1 MKSFRENK
9 RLIRLVVIIPLL
21 LVGQYFMFSKGVI
34 SPIVKGVEIKIIG
47 GNYIK
52 DLDKYIIKLGDD
64 VEISAGNYV
73 KIPGY
78 AKDPKLWFNALDDNG
93 IIEIKDNKITALKEG
108 YTSVAVMKGNR
119 LIKKAMLKVVNPD
132 VESLDM
138 DLSDELKY
146 VGDKATISSSV
157 AISDYQKFKDTY
169 KAKYLS
175 SDESILKID
184 GDKVEAVGVGTAT
197 ISGEWYLSSDESILK
212 IDGDKVEAVGVGT
225 ATISGECGDKLVEI
239 PLKIEAKV
247 SKLEVANEFILEEG
261 QTTNI
266 NPKVTTSPKGL
277 KPPKVEYRYADRKK
291 KSDRATKVSSS
302 GKISAIREGSEKIVV
317 SCGEKERIIKVTVK
331 KRSVKNSTIKNITK
345 VSSSGKI
352 SAIREGSEKIVVS
365 CGEKERIIKVTVKKR
380 SVKNSTIKNIN
391 YSYEVGEENIKLE
404 VSWDSLEGIKSYDIY
419 VKDYDDEEYNIIQSV
434 SQSEEKEGK
443 INTTLEIGLSEI
455 GENQDKSLEI
465 YIVGVGEKESTKPS
479 DKIIIK
485 Y

>member
-1 MKSFRENK
+1 MKGFRENK

-197 ISGEWYLSSDESILK
+197 ISGE
-212 IDGDKVEAVGVGT
+212 
-225 ATISGECGDKLVEI
+225 CGDKLVEI

-291 KSDRATKVSSS
+291 KSDRA
-302 GKISAIREGSEKIVV
+302 
-317 SCGEKERIIKVTVK
+317 
-331 KRSVKNSTIKNITK
+331 TK

>member
-52 DLDKYIIKLGDD
+52 DLDKYIIKLGDN

-169 KAKYLS
+169 KAK
-175 SDESILKID
+175 
-184 GDKVEAVGVGTAT
+184 
-197 ISGEWYLSSDESILK
+197 YLSSDESILK

-331 KRSVKNSTIKNITK
+331 KRSVKNSTIKNI
-345 VSSSGKI
+345 
-352 SAIREGSEKIVVS
+352 
-365 CGEKERIIKVTVKKR
+365 
-380 SVKNSTIKNIN
+380 N
-391 YSYEVGEENIKLE
+391 YSYEVGEENIKLD

>member
-197 ISGEWYLSSDESILK
+197 ISGE
-212 IDGDKVEAVGVGT
+212 
-225 ATISGECGDKLVEI
+225 CGDKLVEI

-331 KRSVKNSTIKNITK
+331 KRSVKNSTIKNI
-345 VSSSGKI
+345 
-352 SAIREGSEKIVVS
+352 
-365 CGEKERIIKVTVKKR
+365 
-380 SVKNSTIKNIN
+380 N
-391 YSYEVGEENIKLE
+391 YSYEVGEENIKLD
-404 VSWDSLEGIKSYDIY
+404 VSWDSLDGIKSYDIY

>member
-197 ISGEWYLSSDESILK
+197 ISGE
-212 IDGDKVEAVGVGT
+212 
-225 ATISGECGDKLVEI
+225 CGDKLVEI

-277 KPPKVEYRYADRKK
+277 KPPKVEYRYADKKK
-291 KSDRATKVSSS
+291 KSDRA
-302 GKISAIREGSEKIVV
+302 A
-317 SCGEKERIIKVTVK
+317 
-331 KRSVKNSTIKNITK
+331 K

>member
-1 MKSFRENK
+1 
-9 RLIRLVVIIPLL
+9 
-21 LVGQYFMFSKGVI
+21 MFSKGVI

-197 ISGEWYLSSDESILK
+197 ISGE
-212 IDGDKVEAVGVGT
+212 
-225 ATISGECGDKLVEI
+225 CGDKLVEI

-266 NPKVTTSPKGL
+266 NPKVTTAPKGL

-291 KSDRATKVSSS
+291 KSDRA
-302 GKISAIREGSEKIVV
+302 A
-317 SCGEKERIIKVTVK
+317 
-331 KRSVKNSTIKNITK
+331 K

-391 YSYEVGEENIKLE
+391 YSYEVGEENIKLD

>member
-197 ISGEWYLSSDESILK
+197 ISGE
-212 IDGDKVEAVGVGT
+212 
-225 ATISGECGDKLVEI
+225 CGDKLVEI

-291 KSDRATKVSSS
+291 KSDRA
-302 GKISAIREGSEKIVV
+302 A
-317 SCGEKERIIKVTVK
+317 
-331 KRSVKNSTIKNITK
+331 K

-391 YSYEVGEENIKLE
+391 YSYEVGEENIKLD

>member
-52 DLDKYIIKLGDD
+52 DLDKYIIKLGDN

-197 ISGEWYLSSDESILK
+197 ISGE
-212 IDGDKVEAVGVGT
+212 
-225 ATISGECGDKLVEI
+225 CGDKLVEI

-277 KPPKVEYRYADRKK
+277 KPPKVEYRYADKKK
-291 KSDRATKVSSS
+291 KSDRA
-302 GKISAIREGSEKIVV
+302 A
-317 SCGEKERIIKVTVK
+317 
-331 KRSVKNSTIKNITK
+331 K

-391 YSYEVGEENIKLE
+391 YSYEVGEENIKLD

>member
-78 AKDPKLWFNALDDNG
+78 AKNPKLWFNALDDNG

-197 ISGEWYLSSDESILK
+197 ISGE
-212 IDGDKVEAVGVGT
+212 
-225 ATISGECGDKLVEI
+225 CGDKLVEI

-261 QTTNI
+261 QITNI

-277 KPPKVEYRYADRKK
+277 KPPKVEYRYADKKK
-291 KSDRATKVSSS
+291 KSDRA
-302 GKISAIREGSEKIVV
+302 A
-317 SCGEKERIIKVTVK
+317 
-331 KRSVKNSTIKNITK
+331 K

>member
-197 ISGEWYLSSDESILK
+197 ISGE
-212 IDGDKVEAVGVGT
+212 
-225 ATISGECGDKLVEI
+225 CGDKLVEI

-277 KPPKVEYRYADRKK
+277 KPPKVEYRYADKKK
-291 KSDRATKVSSS
+291 KSDRA
-302 GKISAIREGSEKIVV
+302 A
-317 SCGEKERIIKVTVK
+317 
-331 KRSVKNSTIKNITK
+331 K

-391 YSYEVGEENIKLE
+391 YSYEVGEENIKLD

-443 INTTLEIGLSEI
+443 INTTLEIELSEI

-465 YIVGVGEKESTKPS
+465 YIVSVGEKESTKPS

>member
-197 ISGEWYLSSDESILK
+197 ISGE
-212 IDGDKVEAVGVGT
+212 
-225 ATISGECGDKLVEI
+225 CGDKLVEI

-247 SKLEVANEFILEEG
+247 SKLEVVNEFILEEG

-331 KRSVKNSTIKNITK
+331 KRSVKNSTIKNI
-345 VSSSGKI
+345 
-352 SAIREGSEKIVVS
+352 
-365 CGEKERIIKVTVKKR
+365 
-380 SVKNSTIKNIN
+380 N
-391 YSYEVGEENIKLE
+391 YSYEVGEENIKLD
-404 VSWDSLEGIKSYDIY
+404 VSWDSLDGIKSYDIY

>member
-197 ISGEWYLSSDESILK
+197 ISGE
-212 IDGDKVEAVGVGT
+212 
-225 ATISGECGDKLVEI
+225 CGDKLVEI

-261 QTTNI
+261 QTTKI

-277 KPPKVEYRYADRKK
+277 KPPKVEYRYADKKK
-291 KSDRATKVSSS
+291 KSDRA
-302 GKISAIREGSEKIVV
+302 A
-317 SCGEKERIIKVTVK
+317 
-331 KRSVKNSTIKNITK
+331 K

-391 YSYEVGEENIKLE
+391 YSYEVGEENIKLD

-443 INTTLEIGLSEI
+443 INTTLEIELSEI

>member
-197 ISGEWYLSSDESILK
+197 ISGE
-212 IDGDKVEAVGVGT
+212 
-225 ATISGECGDKLVEI
+225 CGDKLVEI

-277 KPPKVEYRYADRKK
+277 KPPKVEYRYADKKK
-291 KSDRATKVSSS
+291 KSDRA
-302 GKISAIREGSEKIVV
+302 A
-317 SCGEKERIIKVTVK
+317 
-331 KRSVKNSTIKNITK
+331 K

-443 INTTLEIGLSEI
+443 INTTLEIELSEI

>member
-197 ISGEWYLSSDESILK
+197 ISGE
-212 IDGDKVEAVGVGT
+212 
-225 ATISGECGDKLVEI
+225 CGDKLVEI

-277 KPPKVEYRYADRKK
+277 KPPKVEYRYADKKK
-291 KSDRATKVSSS
+291 KSDRA
-302 GKISAIREGSEKIVV
+302 A
-317 SCGEKERIIKVTVK
+317 
-331 KRSVKNSTIKNITK
+331 K

-391 YSYEVGEENIKLE
+391 YSYEVGEENIKLD

>member
-1 MKSFRENK
+1 MKGFRENK

-197 ISGEWYLSSDESILK
+197 ISGE
-212 IDGDKVEAVGVGT
+212 
-225 ATISGECGDKLVEI
+225 CGDKLVEI

-291 KSDRATKVSSS
+291 KSDRA
-302 GKISAIREGSEKIVV
+302 A
-317 SCGEKERIIKVTVK
+317 
-331 KRSVKNSTIKNITK
+331 K

-391 YSYEVGEENIKLE
+391 YSYEVGEENIKLD

>member
-197 ISGEWYLSSDESILK
+197 ISGE
-212 IDGDKVEAVGVGT
+212 
-225 ATISGECGDKLVEI
+225 CGDKLVEI

-266 NPKVTTSPKGL
+266 NPKVTTAPKGL

-291 KSDRATKVSSS
+291 KSDRA
-302 GKISAIREGSEKIVV
+302 A
-317 SCGEKERIIKVTVK
+317 
-331 KRSVKNSTIKNITK
+331 K

>member
-197 ISGEWYLSSDESILK
+197 ISGE
-212 IDGDKVEAVGVGT
+212 
-225 ATISGECGDKLVEI
+225 CGDKLVEI

-261 QTTNI
+261 QTAKV
-266 NPKVTTSPKGL
+266 NPKITTTPKGL
-277 KPPKVEYRYADRKK
+277 KPPKVEYRYADKKK
-291 KSDRATKVSSS
+291 KSDRA
-302 GKISAIREGSEKIVV
+302 
-317 SCGEKERIIKVTVK
+317 
-331 KRSVKNSTIKNITK
+331 TK

>member
-197 ISGEWYLSSDESILK
+197 ISGE
-212 IDGDKVEAVGVGT
+212 
-225 ATISGECGDKLVEI
+225 CGDKLVEI

-277 KPPKVEYRYADRKK
+277 KPPKVEYRYADKKK
-291 KSDRATKVSSS
+291 KSDRA
-302 GKISAIREGSEKIVV
+302 A
-317 SCGEKERIIKVTVK
+317 
-331 KRSVKNSTIKNITK
+331 K

-391 YSYEVGEENIKLE
+391 YSYEVGEENIKLD

-443 INTTLEIGLSEI
+443 INTTLEIELSEI

>member
-132 VESLDM
+132 VESFDM

-197 ISGEWYLSSDESILK
+197 ISGE
-212 IDGDKVEAVGVGT
+212 
-225 ATISGECGDKLVEI
+225 CGDKLVEI
-239 PLKIEAKV
+239 PLKIEAKI

-331 KRSVKNSTIKNITK
+331 KRSVKNSTIKNI
-345 VSSSGKI
+345 
-352 SAIREGSEKIVVS
+352 
-365 CGEKERIIKVTVKKR
+365 
-380 SVKNSTIKNIN
+380 N
-391 YSYEVGEENIKLE
+391 YSYEVGEENIKLD

>member
-52 DLDKYIIKLGDD
+52 DLDKYIIKLGDN

-73 KIPGY
+73 KITGY

-169 KAKYLS
+169 KAK
-175 SDESILKID
+175 
-184 GDKVEAVGVGTAT
+184 
-197 ISGEWYLSSDESILK
+197 YLSSDESILK

-331 KRSVKNSTIKNITK
+331 KRSVKNSTIKNI
-345 VSSSGKI
+345 
-352 SAIREGSEKIVVS
+352 
-365 CGEKERIIKVTVKKR
+365 
-380 SVKNSTIKNIN
+380 N
-391 YSYEVGEENIKLE
+391 YSYEVGKENIKLD

>member
-52 DLDKYIIKLGDD
+52 DLDKYIIKLGDN

-197 ISGEWYLSSDESILK
+197 ISGE
-212 IDGDKVEAVGVGT
+212 
-225 ATISGECGDKLVEI
+225 CGDKLVEI

-277 KPPKVEYRYADRKK
+277 KPPKVEYRYADKKK
-291 KSDRATKVSSS
+291 KSDRA
-302 GKISAIREGSEKIVV
+302 A
-317 SCGEKERIIKVTVK
+317 
-331 KRSVKNSTIKNITK
+331 K

>member
-197 ISGEWYLSSDESILK
+197 ISGE
-212 IDGDKVEAVGVGT
+212 
-225 ATISGECGDKLVEI
+225 CGDKLVEI

-266 NPKVTTSPKGL
+266 NPKVTTAPKGL

-291 KSDRATKVSSS
+291 KSDRA
-302 GKISAIREGSEKIVV
+302 A
-317 SCGEKERIIKVTVK
+317 
-331 KRSVKNSTIKNITK
+331 K

-391 YSYEVGEENIKLE
+391 YSYEVGEENIKLD

>member
-52 DLDKYIIKLGDD
+52 DLDKYIIKLGDN

-197 ISGEWYLSSDESILK
+197 ISGE
-212 IDGDKVEAVGVGT
+212 
-225 ATISGECGDKLVEI
+225 CGDKLVEI

-291 KSDRATKVSSS
+291 KSDRA
-302 GKISAIREGSEKIVV
+302 A
-317 SCGEKERIIKVTVK
+317 
-331 KRSVKNSTIKNITK
+331 K

>member
-197 ISGEWYLSSDESILK
+197 ISGE
-212 IDGDKVEAVGVGT
+212 
-225 ATISGECGDKLVEI
+225 CGDKLVEI

-331 KRSVKNSTIKNITK
+331 KRSVKNSTIKNI
-345 VSSSGKI
+345 
-352 SAIREGSEKIVVS
+352 
-365 CGEKERIIKVTVKKR
+365 
-380 SVKNSTIKNIN
+380 N

-443 INTTLEIGLSEI
+443 INTTLEIELSEI

>member
-197 ISGEWYLSSDESILK
+197 ISGE
-212 IDGDKVEAVGVGT
+212 
-225 ATISGECGDKLVEI
+225 CGDKLVEI

-261 QTTNI
+261 QITNI

-277 KPPKVEYRYADRKK
+277 KPPKVEYRYADKKK
-291 KSDRATKVSSS
+291 KSDRA
-302 GKISAIREGSEKIVV
+302 A
-317 SCGEKERIIKVTVK
+317 
-331 KRSVKNSTIKNITK
+331 K

-443 INTTLEIGLSEI
+443 INTTLEIG
-455 GENQDKSLEI
+455 ENQDKSLEI

>member
-197 ISGEWYLSSDESILK
+197 ISGE
-212 IDGDKVEAVGVGT
+212 
-225 ATISGECGDKLVEI
+225 CGDKLVEI

-266 NPKVTTSPKGL
+266 NPKVTTAPKGL
-277 KPPKVEYRYADRKK
+277 KPPKVEYRYADKK
-291 KSDRATKVSSS
+291 KNSDRA
-302 GKISAIREGSEKIVV
+302 A
-317 SCGEKERIIKVTVK
+317 
-331 KRSVKNSTIKNITK
+331 K

-391 YSYEVGEENIKLE
+391 YSYEVGKENIKLE

>member
-197 ISGEWYLSSDESILK
+197 ISGE
-212 IDGDKVEAVGVGT
+212 
-225 ATISGECGDKLVEI
+225 CGDKLVEI

-277 KPPKVEYRYADRKK
+277 KPPKVEYRYADKKK
-291 KSDRATKVSSS
+291 KSDRA
-302 GKISAIREGSEKIVV
+302 A
-317 SCGEKERIIKVTVK
+317 
-331 KRSVKNSTIKNITK
+331 K

-391 YSYEVGEENIKLE
+391 YSYDVGEENIKLE

>member
-197 ISGEWYLSSDESILK
+197 ISGE
-212 IDGDKVEAVGVGT
+212 
-225 ATISGECGDKLVEI
+225 CGDKLVEI

-291 KSDRATKVSSS
+291 KSDRA
-302 GKISAIREGSEKIVV
+302 A
-317 SCGEKERIIKVTVK
+317 
-331 KRSVKNSTIKNITK
+331 K

>member
-197 ISGEWYLSSDESILK
+197 ISGE
-212 IDGDKVEAVGVGT
+212 
-225 ATISGECGDKLVEI
+225 CGDKLVEI

-261 QTTNI
+261 QITNI

-291 KSDRATKVSSS
+291 KSDRA
-302 GKISAIREGSEKIVV
+302 A
-317 SCGEKERIIKVTVK
+317 
-331 KRSVKNSTIKNITK
+331 K

-391 YSYEVGEENIKLE
+391 YSYEVGEENIKLD

>member
-197 ISGEWYLSSDESILK
+197 ISGE
-212 IDGDKVEAVGVGT
+212 
-225 ATISGECGDKLVEI
+225 CGDKLVEI
-239 PLKIEAKV
+239 PLKIEAKI

-331 KRSVKNSTIKNITK
+331 KRSVKNSTIKNI
-345 VSSSGKI
+345 
-352 SAIREGSEKIVVS
+352 
-365 CGEKERIIKVTVKKR
+365 
-380 SVKNSTIKNIN
+380 N
-391 YSYEVGEENIKLE
+391 YSYEVGEENIKLD

>member
-78 AKDPKLWFNALDDNG
+78 AKDSKLWFNALDDNG

-197 ISGEWYLSSDESILK
+197 ISGE
-212 IDGDKVEAVGVGT
+212 
-225 ATISGECGDKLVEI
+225 CGDKLVEI

-291 KSDRATKVSSS
+291 KSDRA
-302 GKISAIREGSEKIVV
+302 A
-317 SCGEKERIIKVTVK
+317 
-331 KRSVKNSTIKNITK
+331 K

-391 YSYEVGEENIKLE
+391 YSYEVGEENIKLD

>member
-197 ISGEWYLSSDESILK
+197 ISGE
-212 IDGDKVEAVGVGT
+212 
-225 ATISGECGDKLVEI
+225 CGDKLVEI

-331 KRSVKNSTIKNITK
+331 KRSVKNSTIKNI
-345 VSSSGKI
+345 
-352 SAIREGSEKIVVS
+352 
-365 CGEKERIIKVTVKKR
+365 
-380 SVKNSTIKNIN
+380 N
-391 YSYEVGEENIKLE
+391 YSYEVGEENIKLD

>member
-21 LVGQYFMFSKGVI
+21 LVGQYFMFSKGAI

-197 ISGEWYLSSDESILK
+197 ISGE
-212 IDGDKVEAVGVGT
+212 
-225 ATISGECGDKLVEI
+225 CGDKLVEI

-277 KPPKVEYRYADRKK
+277 KPPKVEYRYDDRKK

-331 KRSVKNSTIKNITK
+331 KRSVKNSTIKNI
-345 VSSSGKI
+345 
-352 SAIREGSEKIVVS
+352 
-365 CGEKERIIKVTVKKR
+365 
-380 SVKNSTIKNIN
+380 N
-391 YSYEVGEENIKLE
+391 YSYEVGKENIKLD

>member
-1 MKSFRENK
+1 MKGFRENK

-197 ISGEWYLSSDESILK
+197 ISGE
-212 IDGDKVEAVGVGT
+212 
-225 ATISGECGDKLVEI
+225 CGDKLVEI

-277 KPPKVEYRYADRKK
+277 KPPKVEYRYADKKK
-291 KSDRATKVSSS
+291 KSDRA
-302 GKISAIREGSEKIVV
+302 A
-317 SCGEKERIIKVTVK
+317 
-331 KRSVKNSTIKNITK
+331 K

>member
-197 ISGEWYLSSDESILK
+197 ISGE
-212 IDGDKVEAVGVGT
+212 
-225 ATISGECGDKLVEI
+225 CGDKLVEI

-277 KPPKVEYRYADRKK
+277 KPPKVEYRYADKKK
-291 KSDRATKVSSS
+291 KSDRA
-302 GKISAIREGSEKIVV
+302 
-317 SCGEKERIIKVTVK
+317 
-331 KRSVKNSTIKNITK
+331 TK

-391 YSYEVGEENIKLE
+391 YSYEVGEENIKLD

-443 INTTLEIGLSEI
+443 INTTLEIELSEI